1 MSQGLF
7 SSLYSSGKPFAL
19 IDTRER
25 RVHVNGHWFGSTN
38 IPLSVL
44 AQQIHRLVP
53 QKDFPIHILD
63 WQDATSDAAISQ
75 LSELG
80 YSKIE
85 RHATSEPSS
94 YGQGFVKGEYVWSK
108 AFGEVLAHTCGLQE
122 ITPADYLADYKDAHL
137 FDVRPTAEYSQ
148 FTIPGSQSLPNS
160 LLLANLDALKQ
171 SGQCALLHCAGR
183 TRSIIGAS
191 TLKAAGYTGP
201 FVIFKGGT
209 QAWQLDGYER
219 EYNANK
225 LFARESDNDKPVIE
239 FLNRWSIPF
248 SQVDS
253 ANLESFITAHDGH
266 HLFDVS
272 DDAATGKLAVHNI
285 LKISGTNLIQQ
296 TDRSIARY
304 HVPVI
309 LFDYGSGSRSAFAAY
324 WLQLMGYDVSV
335 VYLTTEL
342 RSPGSFDQQKQDVE
356 ITYPELS
363 FENLLEHRDNG
374 IDIFDIRSSKAF
386 SQGHLVGSVWRN
398 ISELIIDNVESSSP
412 LILIG
417 NDTAHASRIALILE
431 RNGCNIAGL
440 FGWNSDDIDPAQIQP
455 GVVETPID
463 QSALFAGRHHGNM
476 QDSRDYLSWEEA
488 LPEQIDPLL
497 HDTWLANLR
506 QTPD

>member
-1 MSQGLF
+1 VSQGLF

-209 QAWQLDGYER
+209 QAWQL
-219 EYNANK
+219 
-225 LFARESDNDKPVIE
+225 
-239 FLNRWSIPF
+239 
-248 SQVDS
+248 
-253 ANLESFITAHDGH
+253 
-266 HLFDVS
+266 
-272 DDAATGKLAVHNI
+272 
-285 LKISGTNLIQQ
+285 
-296 TDRSIARY
+296 
-304 HVPVI
+304 
-309 LFDYGSGSRSAFAAY
+309 
-324 WLQLMGYDVSV
+324 
-335 VYLTTEL
+335 
-342 RSPGSFDQQKQDVE
+342 
-356 ITYPELS
+356 
-363 FENLLEHRDNG
+363 
-374 IDIFDIRSSKAF
+374 
-386 SQGHLVGSVWRN
+386 
-398 ISELIIDNVESSSP
+398 ESS
-412 LILIG
+412 
-417 NDTAHASRIALILE
+417 
-431 RNGCNIAGL
+431 
-440 FGWNSDDIDPAQIQP
+440 F
-455 GVVETPID
+455 
-463 QSALFAGRHHGNM
+463 
-476 QDSRDYLSWEEA
+476 
-488 LPEQIDPLL
+488 
-497 HDTWLANLR
+497 
-506 QTPD
+506 